1 MRLAHLCRLL
11 RPLCVIK
18 LHGGWSERYWRGSI
32 RWWGFAWTKVESSIW
47 LSRASITCFHHIHT
61 KLLRIAAAFYFQRLD
76 LVSLIYFSL
85 FVSILI
91 HFISSS
97 SFFFVWSN
105 DHFVVKNLWLLLH
118 AFLFITEP
126 WPNYSIFNTCLLSY
140 NIIHWLMPIST
151 AARL

>member
-18 LHGGWSERYWRGSI
+18 LHGGWSEQYWRGSI

-47 LSRASITCFHHIHT
+47 LSRANITCFHHIHT

-97 SFFFVWSN
+97 SFFLFGAMN
-105 DHFVVKNLWLLLH
+105 ILLLRIFDYYCMP
-118 AFLFITEP
+118 FLFITEP